1 MMITNTAKI
10 LSVSLLALACVAS
23 WNALANEEF
32 NIMNDRLRNAIE
44 DNSLNDNKGT
54 HTRVNEA
61 YNAAKQA
68 ENGSMDTSKSSAL
81 TPDNPTINDDATGR
95 QLEQANRQRTR
106 SQMLAGGNAEINA
119 QIEAEHKAAQ
129 VGKALEQANRQRTRQ
144 QVLAGGVAEVNA
156 QIQAEKEATH
166 QSISGAAYRQAITN
180 MQQTSI
186 NKSAVSLPS
195 DTKVNVI
202 VDGKTTVTTAGAI
215 ATTNPNAQISVPF
228 NSAFHPSVKG
238 GHDGATNGGSR
249 GDHGTGTGGDNAH
262 DHAFGG
268 HTGAGHG
275 FHM

>member
-23 WNALANEEF
+23 WNAQANEDF
-32 NIMNDRLRNAIE
+32 SIMNDRLRNAIE

-68 ENGSMDTSKSSAL
+68 ANGSMDTSKSSAL

-106 SQMLAGGNAEINA
+106 SQ
-119 QIEAEHKAAQ
+119 
-129 VGKALEQANRQRTRQ
+129 
-144 QVLAGGVAEVNA
+144 VLAGGIAEVNA
-156 QIQAEKEATH
+156 QTQTEKEAAH

-195 DTKVNVI
+195 DTKVNVT

-238 GHDGATNGGSR
+238 GHDGATKGGSR